1 MAAHREDL
9 EEASGSDE
17 RAATLR
23 SEQASQIDSLVGE
36 VETLKADVRAHKQY
50 VEYCK
55 EAAATIHSHGLI
67 CHVRFGAAA
76 THGIAAAPILLILIS
91 VGVIAEPACQHGV
104 RGGAV
109 PTGIERAGV
118 VPRPEGF
125 HVL

>member
-17 RAATLR
+17 RAAALR

-67 CHVRFGAAA
+67 CHVRFD
-76 THGIAAAPILLILIS
+76 
-91 VGVIAEPACQHGV
+91 
-104 RGGAV
+104 
-109 PTGIERAGV
+109 AGN
-118 VPRPEGF
+118 
-125 HVL
+125 HC

>member
-76 THGIAAAPILLILIS
+76 TRGIAAAAASDLNLC
-91 VGVIAEPACQHGV
+91 GRH
-104 RGGAV
+104 R
-109 PTGIERAGV
+109 RAGLSTWGT
-118 VPRPEGF
+118 RWG
-125 HVL
+125 HSHRN

>member
-76 THGIAAAPILLILIS
+76 THGIAAATDFTHFNLC
-91 VGVIAEPACQHGV
+91 GRH
-104 RGGAV
+104 R
-109 PTGIERAGV
+109 RAGLSTWGT
-118 VPRPEGF
+118 RWG
-125 HVL
+125 HSHRN